1 MLARVDGVEREE
13 VANMVT
19 TIEWTTA
26 AQVFANPRYAVRP
39 ATAPHICGM
48 TLAPTGLLRPRGELR
63 PEVGLPG
70 GTSFE
75 QGQIQALGRMNHIAS
90 PVTKSDDV
98 RFATPPVPGTR
109 SRRPPV

>member
-1 MLARVDGVEREE
+1 VLARVDGVEEE
-13 VANMVT
+13 VTSMVT

-26 AQVFANPRYAVRP
+26 AQVTANPRYAVRP
-39 ATAPHICGM
+39 VTAPHTRGM
-48 TLAPTGLLRPRGELR
+48 TLAPTGQFRTKGELR

-75 QGQIQALGRMNHIAS
+75 QGHLSALGRMNDITS

-109 SRRPPV
+109 SWRPPA

>member
-1 MLARVDGVEREE
+1 
-13 VANMVT
+13 MVN

-26 AQVFANPRYAVRP
+26 ERSANPRYAVRP

-48 TLAPTGLLRPRGELR
+48 TLAPTGLLRTRGELR

-70 GTSFE
+70 GASFE
-75 QGQIQALGRMNHIAS
+75 QGPIQALGRMNDITS

-109 SRRPPV
+109 SWRPPV